1 MSSDP
6 AIIPLGQMPQQA
18 GIRAQKDDWTGIID
32 RTQRRKL
39 QNRLNQR
46 AFRLRRQFERQQHQ
60 QDTEPTDLVTRDSL
74 YLGRSE
80 LQTGSKRTQ
89 CPPEMPELML
99 QLEAEASK
107 SYSESSPNLDHL
119 LSLPKI
125 NVQRAI
131 IQNIHSTGMTMEWT
145 KEDDAISIFNLQVP
159 GFSDLHIPLDLLP
172 TEVQKRVPHHPWLD
186 FFPSPTLRDNLIVLQ
201 DEIDD
206 EDLCHDLM
214 AFWDTRNTR
223 AGVLFNKMGI
233 SAIWLHCI
241 VEEYQFLES
250 TKRREAV
257 DLEGV
262 FYPATSFSSGI
273 EKKKRNTPMRASS
286 IILSQASM

>member
-1 MSSDP
+1 M
-6 AIIPLGQMPQQA
+6 
-18 GIRAQKDDWTGIID
+18 TG
-32 RTQRRKL
+32 
-39 QNRLNQR
+39 
-46 AFRLRRQFERQQHQ
+46 LRRQFERQQ

-74 YLGRSE
+74 YLGPSE

-159 GFSDLHIPLDLLP
+159 GFSYLHIPLDLLP

-223 AGVLFNKMGI
+223 AGLLVWGPSWQTTSWEVTESFLTKWGFLLYGCTALLRSTNFWRVQRGERPL
-233 SAIWLHCI
+233 IWK
-241 VEEYQFLES
+241 EYFTPQHPFLQIL
-250 TKRREAV
+250 KRRRE
-257 DLEGV
+257 
-262 FYPATSFSSGI
+262 
-273 EKKKRNTPMRASS
+273 MRPCEP
-286 IILSQASM
+286 QV